1 MMILAADYLG
11 TIIRKIGVG
20 FVRSAFDANPP
31 GGFKIYIIFNIHT
44 F

>member
-11 TIIRKIGVG
+11 TIIQKIGVG
-20 FVRSAFDANPP
+20 FMRSAFDANPA
-31 GGFKIYIIFNIHT
+31 GGLKKYIIFNIHT